1 MKKGLLMFAL
11 VMIAVFIGNLIGE
24 LSLGVAGM
32 EWLGKGYE
40 IGIST
45 TELDLHLIVLT
56 FGIQVRVCIAEVV
69 LLLAALIGYPKLAK
83 LIFS

>member
-24 LSLGVAGM
+24 LSLGVAGI
-32 EWLGKGYE
+32 EWLGKPYE

-56 FGIQVRVCIAEVV
+56 FGIQIRVCIAEV
-69 LLLAALIGYPKLAK
+69 LLLLTALIGYPKLSK